1 METGEQQ
8 ASLSTCG
15 DPKLPQ
21 RSLKKIKIW
30 ESEPVVVSLK
40 FLQSKMIFLKRSTIT
55 IIL

>member
-40 FLQSKMIFLKRSTIT
+40 FLQSKMIF
-55 IIL
+55 